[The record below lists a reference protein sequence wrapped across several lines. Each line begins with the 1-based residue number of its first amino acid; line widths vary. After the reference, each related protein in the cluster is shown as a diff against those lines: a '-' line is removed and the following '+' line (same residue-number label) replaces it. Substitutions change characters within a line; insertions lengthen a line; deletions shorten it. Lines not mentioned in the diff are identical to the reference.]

1 MYGDITSL
9 EQVKALFIMA
19 FSYTKSYTDIFVTL
33 TDLLYEILLS
43 TPFILFEGFSR
54 EVYRS
59 DHPSNTKTG
68 GVCLY
73 FREGLAI
80 KRRQDLEIMQ
90 EIVVSEMCVARKKIF
105 FVVLYRSPSQNS
117 AEFENFIDGLQLVVT
132 RIQNENPYSLTIMGD
147 FNCRSNQWW
156 SEDIENIEG
165 SVLDELLDVNNLHQL
180 IGEPTNIRGESMS
193 CIDLIITDQ
202 PNLFVETGVHPSLD
216 NNCQRQIIHGMLNIT
231 LPSPPPYKRTV
242 WEYKKA
248 NTCAIKGLLNDIN
261 WASKFNGLGSEEMA
275 NIFTDNLLSILSA
288 NIPNREIKCN
298 DKDPPWVT
306 SALKTA
312 IKRKHRLYRNYMR
325 RGRNT
330 EDWERV
336 RTTRNETSKLITSAK
351 QMYLLSLGQKLSDPN
366 QGKKPYWS
374 IFNRLINKKS
384 AVNIPPLLENA
395 MIKICDECLVEPLS
409 VIFKE
414 CLETGVYPSRW
425 KRANIIPVHKK
436 GNRQNKKN
444 YRPISL
450 LPIFGKIFEKVIFDE
465 IYQYL
470 CNNQMLTPHQ
480 SGFRPG
486 DSTINQLLLIR
497 QKIYAAFDE
506 VPSKETR
513 AVFLDLSKAFDR
525 VWHDGLIYKLEMYG
539 ISGMLLALLRS
550 FLSNRRQRVLLNGRN
565 SEWKMV
571 SSGVPQGSVLGP
583 LFFLIYINDLLENV
597 HSGIKLFAA
606 DTSLF
611 SVVKSEGETAED
623 LNRDL
628 ERILLWAWQWKMQ
641 FNADKTEEV
650 IFSMKRNKPYHP
662 VLKLGNEEVSR
673 KNEHKH
679 LGVILD
685 DKLNFQSHIKEAVA
699 KARRGIG
706 IIKYLSRYVNREVLD
721 QVYKLRVRPHL
732 DYGDILYHKY
742 DPEIR
747 QDFTRKLEQVQYCA
761 ALAVSGAWKGTSG
774 QKVLQELG
782 WETLYQRRWY
792 RRLCHFF
799 NLRKSMSPAYLF
811 NEIPSEREVPYPLR
825 SSRPYAQPVSRT
837 DRFSNTYFQSTPFE
851 WNLLDE
857 DTRNSVSIGEFKR
870 KLLVQIRPP
879 CRPVYNVH
887 NVTGVR
893 NLTRLR
899 VGFSPLNEHRFRHN
913 FDCLSPLCVCGKGNE
928 DTEHFLLHCPLF
940 DNARSNLFGQLGDI
954 PKLEFSVLDN
964 EALSN
969 LLLFGDR
976 KLNIVSNRMILE
988 ATILFIEKT
997 KRLH

>member
-1 MYGDITSL
+1 
-9 EQVKALFIMA
+9 
-19 FSYTKSYTDIFVTL
+19 
-33 TDLLYEILLS
+33 
-43 TPFILFEGFSR
+43 
-54 EVYRS
+54 
-59 DHPSNTKTG
+59 
-68 GVCLY
+68 
-73 FREGLAI
+73 
-80 KRRQDLEIMQ
+80 
-90 EIVVSEMCVARKKIF
+90 MCR
-105 FVVLYRSPSQNS
+105 
-117 AEFENFIDGLQLVVT
+117 
-132 RIQNENPYSLTIMGD
+132 
-147 FNCRSNQWW
+147 
-156 SEDIENIEG
+156 
-165 SVLDELLDVNNLHQL
+165 
-180 IGEPTNIRGESMS
+180 
-193 CIDLIITDQ
+193 
-202 PNLFVETGVHPSLD
+202 
-216 NNCQRQIIHGMLNIT
+216 
-231 LPSPPPYKRTV
+231 
-242 WEYKKA
+242 
-248 NTCAIKGLLNDIN
+248 
-261 WASKFNGLGSEEMA
+261 
-275 NIFTDNLLSILSA
+275 
-288 NIPNREIKCN
+288 
-298 DKDPPWVT
+298 
-306 SALKTA
+306 
-312 IKRKHRLYRNYMR
+312 
-325 RGRNT
+325 
-330 EDWERV
+330 
-336 RTTRNETSKLITSAK
+336 
-351 QMYLLSLGQKLSDPN
+351 
-366 QGKKPYWS
+366 
-374 IFNRLINKKS
+374 
-384 AVNIPPLLENA
+384 
-395 MIKICDECLVEPLS
+395 
-409 VIFKE
+409 
-414 CLETGVYPSRW
+414 
-425 KRANIIPVHKK
+425 
-436 GNRQNKKN
+436 
-444 YRPISL
+444 
-450 LPIFGKIFEKVIFDE
+450 
-465 IYQYL
+465 
-470 CNNQMLTPHQ
+470 
-480 SGFRPG
+480 
-486 DSTINQLLLIR
+486 
-497 QKIYAAFDE
+497 
-506 VPSKETR
+506 
-513 AVFLDLSKAFDR
+513 
-525 VWHDGLIYKLEMYG
+525 

-565 SEWKMV
+565 SKWKMV
-571 SSGVPQGSVLGP
+571 SSVVPQGSVLGP

-597 HSGIKLFAA
+597 HSGIKLFAD

-650 IFSMKRNKPYHP
+650 IFSTKRNKPYHP

-761 ALAVSGAWKGTSG
+761 ALAVSGAWKGRSG

-799 NLRKSMSPAYLF
+799 NLRKRMSPAYLF

-857 DTRNSVSIGEFKR
+857 DTRNSASIGEFKR

-879 CRPVYNVH
+879 CRSVYNVH

-893 NLTRLR
+893 NLTRLS